1 MKQKLRQLKQDQSGA
16 AMIAVLCILAVFLA
30 LALALLLAA
39 STLMRTAGREISGSR
54 VKIEAITFSDR
65 VEEELTEEDGSLYQ
79 YIQEQLRTGV
89 WLPGEDAAK
98 EFIGSSGCELSLI
111 MHWERRDGL
120 PELGLDGTK
129 LYMTVTCTRDE
140 ESYRLTSEFELK
152 EEEWQ
157 WQRLRRG

>member
-1 MKQKLRQLKQDQSGA
+1 MKRKLRQLKQDQSGA

-65 VEEELTEEDGSLYQ
+65 VEEELTEEDGNLYH

-89 WLPGEDAAK
+89 WLPGKDAAK
-98 EFIGSSGCELSLI
+98 EFTGSSGC
-111 MHWERRDGL
+111 
-120 PELGLDGTK
+120 
-129 LYMTVTCTRDE
+129 
-140 ESYRLTSEFELK
+140 ELK